1 MRRVP
6 WTIAQDVR
14 GPGAQKARPRARL
27 GENGRVMRLRRAVR
41 GCGRTIRSLAHLRG
55 EERRLYLAAWWTLL
69 ACRLRLRF
77 SGAPARAAAARQQP
91 SRSRP
96 RAAAPRIRSAG
107 SRPCSVAL
115 TGISSSPLR
124 VSPGRSPSCASSHRN
139 GVAARLE
146 LGLRRD
152 TAGLTGHAWV
162 VHDGEPV
169 NDSSAFVGRYVKLL
183 RAEPSDASGP
193 SAPAPP
199 RG

>member
-1 MRRVP
+1 
-6 WTIAQDVR
+6 
-14 GPGAQKARPRARL
+14 
-27 GENGRVMRLRRAVR
+27 MRLRRAVR
-41 GCGRTIRSLAHLRG
+41 GCGRTISSLAHLRG

-77 SGAPARAAAARQQP
+77 PELLNGRRLLAGAFTGRGASRRSLHSIGRLAAVFRRAHRDQLVA
-91 SRSRP
+91 SSCLP
-96 RAAAPRIRSAG
+96 R
-107 SRPCSVAL
+107 SVAL
-115 TGISSSPLR
+115 LR
-124 VSPGRSPSCASSHRN
+124 FLARN

-169 NDSSAFVGRYVKLL
+169 NDSSAFVGRYVRLL